1 LFLSTL
7 DNIHMN
13 YTDFSARSTLCR
25 HSAARLP
32 LPAPA
37 IWQKAAR
44 YLGLLLL
51 VCWATLAAAGQTAN
65 QQPPFSTA
73 TLERELARAEALL
86 TSFKNDSARIIA
98 VQVIEELTR
107 QQLLDT
113 PLGLRAQLDEAIA
126 LEQDQ
131 NGEQAIAKLLWV
143 VERCREKSLWD
154 LSAKATLNL
163 ALLYEG
169 IERGERSLE
178 YLQETKGLVDQ
189 HRLDSIYPYYAIRM
203 SSWQRIYGDKD
214 SALYYAR
221 EALRT
226 APQFQLDLEE
236 AIGHMLM
243 NMLLPKD
250 AVAQRLEHSFAAVQ
264 LYRKLEDYTGCSYM
278 LAAIASLYH
287 QENDLPKALLYN
299 DSTLLMANLAIAQGH
314 EKHPTIASAYRF
326 RGEIYGAMGQ
336 LDSAWANVHRGYR
349 LALDL
354 KEQDIR
360 DKIIAIDAR
369 YNDELKQKQLDEQTL
384 ELKLKN
390 TQLRSSALVGIL
402 VLLLAAGLAIG
413 LYQQRQGKRQLAEQN
428 ALITGQSEQIK
439 TLDAAKSRFFANVSH
454 ELRTPLT
461 LMLGPVRTLL
471 KENQL
476 TEKQARLLQAAHR
489 SGMELQELVNEI
501 LDLHKLEMG
510 KLELRPQPTVLVPF
524 FRNSFAQFDSLA
536 QRKDIAFSSAI
547 HCEEGL
553 AAEIDQAKCR
563 QLVNNLLSNAF
574 KFTPQGGQVSAS
586 LSLLDG
592 EKLELAVT
600 DSGPGIHPDDLP
612 HVFDR
617 FFQTSRPDKPAE
629 GGTGIGLALCREY
642 ARLFEGHIEVE
653 STLGQGAMFR
663 IVFPVVSF
671 RRGGPVWPL
680 EQPTAGNSGPDGQVA
695 SADSAHPALLPS
707 NPAESKPTILVV
719 EDNPDLQDY
728 IRLLLES
735 RYHVIVAENGQAALD
750 YLLPTAI
757 PLSLRSSGMSLRSN
771 CQLPTANC
779 QLILSDLMMPIMDGY
794 QLLEKL
800 KSDDATRHIPVVML
814 TARAEARDKLKAL
827 RIGVDDY
834 LTKPFE
840 EEELLA
846 RIENLL
852 RNQAARQAAIA
863 EEPAPANAAPP
874 LAAADREWLERF
886 EAYVQQ
892 HLSSNILSVPLL
904 ADAFAMSESTLLR
917 QLKRLTG
924 LTPMQYLLEMR
935 LDQARRMLESG
946 TYRSVGRVAAEVGY
960 QDTRSFARSF
970 KNRFGKLPS
979 EL

>member
-1 LFLSTL
+1 MKFPYHCQAKEAPQAQIISPKRGLTALFLSTL
-7 DNIHMN
+7 DNTHMN

-37 IWQKAAR
+37 IWKKAAR

-51 VCWATLAAAGQTAN
+51 VCWATLAATGQTAD

-73 TLERELARAEALL
+73 TLERELDRAEALL

-98 VQVIEELTR
+98 GQVVEELTR

-126 LEQDQ
+126 LKQGQDH
-131 NGEQAIAKLLWV
+131 EQAIAKLLQV
-143 VERCREKSLWD
+143 AELCREKSLWN

-163 ALLYEG
+163 ALLYEEIG
-169 IERGERSLE
+169 RGERSLE
-178 YLQETKGLVDQ
+178 YLQETEGFIDQ

-326 RGEIYGAMGQ
+326 RGEIYRAMGQ

-360 DKIIAIDAR
+360 DKIIEIDAR
-369 YNDELKQKQLDEQTL
+369 YNDNLKQKQLDEQTL

-390 TQLRSSALVGIL
+390 TQLRFSALVGIL

-439 TLDAAKSRFFANVSH
+439 SLDAAKSRFFANVSH

-461 LMLGPVRTLL
+461 LLLGPIRSLL
-471 KENQL
+471 KEGRLDERQ
-476 TEKQARLLQAAHR
+476 TRLLQTASR
-489 SGMELQELVNEI
+489 SGQQLEELIGEI
-501 LDLHKLEMG
+501 LDLRKLEMG
-510 KLELRPQPTVLVPF
+510 KMELRPQPTALALF
-524 FRNSFAQFDSLA
+524 FRNCLTQFDSLA
-536 QRKDIAFSSAI
+536 ESRQITFVIDI
-547 HCEEGL
+547 GL
-553 AAEIDQAKCR
+553 SEAANAMIDQPKCR
-563 QLVNNLLSNAF
+563 QIVNNLLSNAF
-574 KFTPQGGQVSAS
+574 KFTPAGGQVKAS
-586 LSLLDG
+586 LWAEDGLLHFEVADTG
-592 EKLELAVT
+592 A
-600 DSGPGIHPDDLP
+600 GIHPDDLP

-642 ARLFEGHIEVE
+642 AQLFGGAIEAESRPGTGTAFRLAFPIAIGHRPAEAGGSPSPDVE
-653 STLGQGAMFR
+653 KPQESSWM
-663 IVFPVVSF
+663 
-671 RRGGPVWPL
+671 
-680 EQPTAGNSGPDGQVA
+680 TAG
-695 SADSAHPALLPS
+695 
-707 NPAESKPTILVV
+707 
-719 EDNPDLQDY
+719 
-728 IRLLLES
+728 
-735 RYHVIVAENGQAALD
+735 AALPPCPNRPSHCR
-750 YLLPTAI
+750 LP
-757 PLSLRSSGMSLRSN
+757 
-771 CQLPTANC
+771 
-779 QLILSDLMMPIMDGY
+779 
-794 QLLEKL
+794 
-800 KSDDATRHIPVVML
+800 
-814 TARAEARDKLKAL
+814 
-827 RIGVDDY
+827 
-834 LTKPFE
+834 
-840 EEELLA
+840 
-846 RIENLL
+846 
-852 RNQAARQAAIA
+852 QADHPGRRRQ
-863 EEPAPANAAPP
+863 
-874 LAAADREWLERF
+874 
-886 EAYVQQ
+886 
-892 HLSSNILSVPLL
+892 S
-904 ADAFAMSESTLLR
+904 
-917 QLKRLTG
+917 
-924 LTPMQYLLEMR
+924 
-935 LDQARRMLESG
+935 
-946 TYRSVGRVAAEVGY
+946 
-960 QDTRSFARSF
+960 
-970 KNRFGKLPS
+970 
-979 EL
+979 